1 MDELIKLVLMI
12 LFIIEL
18 KKLID
23 AENKDK
29 Q

>member
-12 LFIIEL
+12 LFIIKL